1 MKGERKMMSD
11 YRNTLGASGLARYI
25 KAFGRHE
32 GGSMTIF
39 GLFMFLCII
48 VMVGMGVDVMRYE
61 KERTHLQN
69 TLDRAVLAA
78 ADLDQRMDPETVVRD
93 YFAKAGLSDS
103 LTGVNVVST
112 LGSREVTA
120 TAEVE
125 VNTLFMQMTGVD
137 TLSIANIS
145 TARESI
151 DAVEISL
158 VLDVSGS
165 MRNYSRLT
173 NLKVA
178 AKDFIDDMFNNSVED
193 TVSISIVPYATQ
205 VSAPQ
210 ELFDQLNVSQE
221 HNYSRCINFEAAEFN
236 NTTISTTQEYQ
247 RTMHFDPWDNFDGRD
262 NDPVEMVRNPICEAD
277 ASREM
282 ILLSDD
288 RDDLKNFIDGFFADG
303 NTSLDL
309 GMKWGS
315 ILVDPS
321 FQPIA
326 QALSDPAIGLIDP
339 KFANRPVAYSDTE
352 TLKVVVL
359 MTDGQNTSQY
369 YMEDGFREGN
379 SSIWWNEQ
387 EEFYSVY
394 LGEDVDDDN
403 NNGLTDDPL
412 YYWPYDSNVAA
423 SDGYHDHAYGE
434 GSYEETETAWECRRY
449 RRNGSCRR
457 WREVTTTVTVNEPG
471 SAELVSYPDL
481 WAFTSMKRVVDKL
494 FEPIAGNDAWS
505 DWYYDVRSSY
515 GTSTKNTR
523 TEAMCDA
530 AKNNGTIVYTI
541 AFESP
546 DASRTLLR
554 ECATADINFF
564 QVPGENGLDIN
575 DAFSAIASSIRA
587 LRLTL

>member
-1 MKGERKMMSD
+1 
-11 YRNTLGASGLARYI
+11 
-25 KAFGRHE
+25 
-32 GGSMTIF
+32 MTVF

-48 VMVGMGVDVMRYE
+48 VMVGIGVDVMRFE
-61 KERTHLQN
+61 RERTALQN

-78 ADLDQRMDPETVVRD
+78 ADLDQRMDPEAVVQD

-103 LTGVNVVST
+103 LTGVTVVNT
-112 LGSREVTA
+112 LGSRTVTA
-120 TAEVE
+120 TAERDVP
-125 VNTLFMQMTGVD
+125 TFFMQMTGVD
-137 TLSIANIS
+137 SLSFSNAS

-178 AKDFIDDMFNNSVED
+178 AKDFVDDMFNNSVPD
-193 TVSISIVPYATQ
+193 TVTISIVPYATQ

-210 ELFDQLNVSQE
+210 ELFDLLDVSDE
-221 HNYSRCINFEAAEFN
+221 HNYSRCINFEATEFT
-236 NTTISTTQEYQ
+236 NTEISTTTEYQ
-247 RTMHFDPWDNFDGRD
+247 RTMHFDVWENFDGRD
-262 NDPVEMVRNPICEAD
+262 DDPVEMVRSPICEAD

-288 RDDLKNFIDGFFADG
+288 ATALKNYIDAFYADG

-326 QALSDPAIGLIDP
+326 EALSDPAIGMIDP
-339 KFANRPVAYSDTE
+339 QYADRPVAHNDGE
-352 TLKVVVL
+352 TLKVIVL
-359 MTDGQNTSQY
+359 MTDGQNTNQY
-369 YMEDGFREGN
+369 YMEDGFREGD
-379 SSIWWNEQ
+379 SSVWWNEQ
-387 EEFYSVY
+387 EEVYSVY

-403 NNGLTDDPL
+403 NNGLYNDPL
-412 YYWPYDSNVAA
+412 FYWPYYSGVSG
-423 SDGYHDHAYGE
+423 SDDYHDHAYGE
-434 GSYEETETAWECRRY
+434 GTYDETETTYECRRY
-449 RRNGSCRR
+449 RSNGSCRR

-471 SAELVSYPDL
+471 SAEVVSYADL
-481 WAFTSMKRVVDKL
+481 WAFTSMQRVVDDL
-494 FEPIAGNDAWS
+494 YEPIVGSAAWN
-505 DWYYDVRSSY
+505 DWYYDAQSSY
-515 GTSTKNTR
+515 GNSTKNTR
-523 TEAMCDA
+523 TNNMCNA
-530 AKNNGTIVYTI
+530 AKDNGVVVYTI

-546 DASRTLLR
+546 DSSKTLLR
-554 ECATADINFF
+554 NCATADINFY
-564 QVPGENGLDIN
+564 QVPGENGLDIS